1 MAKLPGI
8 DGVFASV
15 MALLQAQTEALAAIP
30 GTVTALSKAARGLAE
45 TVQTMNSMVARID
58 GIVTELEE
66 PLKALAP
73 GMTRVATILDS
84 PGVDEIPATL
94 AQVQS
99 DILPVLRPLADTHE
113 RVAVIA
119 GSTER
124 LMTFVDETSRTLAGL
139 PGAALLAGRRRATTP
154 KVIEPEAPAGPS

>member
-8 DGVFASV
+8 DGVFGSV
-15 MALLQAQTEALAAIP
+15 MALLQAQTEALAALP
-30 GTVTALSKAARGLAE
+30 ATVTALSSAVRGLAD
-45 TVQTMNSMVARID
+45 TVQTMNRMVTRID

-73 GMTRVATILDS
+73 GMTRMAAILDS

-94 AQVQS
+94 QQVQA
-99 DILPVLRPLADTHE
+99 DILPVLRTLADTHE

-124 LMTFVDETSRTLAGL
+124 LMTFVDDTSRTLASL
-139 PGAALLAGRRRATTP
+139 PGAALLGRRRTPTP
-154 KVIEPEAPAGPS
+154 KVIVPPEGSTGVS